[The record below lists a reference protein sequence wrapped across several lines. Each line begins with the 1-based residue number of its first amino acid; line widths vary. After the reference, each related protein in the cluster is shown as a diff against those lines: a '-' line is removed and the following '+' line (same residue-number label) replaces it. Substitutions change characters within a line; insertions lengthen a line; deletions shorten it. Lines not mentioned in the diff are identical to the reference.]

1 MANWLEFWENN
12 EINWHSDVV
21 TQELEEYAGLL
32 KLEPGDKVFF
42 PLCGKSLDMIYMLNQ
57 GFSVIGVELSE
68 IGIEQFFHENGLD
81 FTISSVGEF
90 NLYSAKNIEIYCGD
104 FFSLTSEHLCDV
116 KAVFDRKS
124 LIALDRNLRQKYV
137 KHLNDIISLGV
148 RVLLITLHYPQHQMS
163 GPPFSVDKSEVES
176 LFSMAFNYQEL
187 KCFEDVENGSKL
199 ERAGVDY
206 IENAAYCLQK
216 VRESWQKK

>member
-21 TQELEEYAGLL
+21 TQELEEHLGLL
-32 KLEPGDKVFF
+32 KLEPGDTVFV
-42 PLCGKSLDMIYMLNQ
+42 PLCGKSLDMIYMLNH

-68 IGIEQFFHENGLD
+68 IGIKHFFHENGLD
-81 FTISSVGEF
+81 FTISQVGEF
-90 NLYSAKNIEIYCGD
+90 DLYSANNIEIYCGD
-104 FFSLTSEHLCDV
+104 FFSLNSKHLCDV

-148 RVLLITLHYPQHQMS
+148 RILLITLHYPQHQMS
-163 GPPFSVDKSEVES
+163 GPPFSEVS
-176 LFSMAFNYQEL
+176 TLYLTRVSALNRDL
-187 KCFEDVENGSKL
+187 L
-199 ERAGVDY
+199 
-206 IENAAYCLQK
+206 
-216 VRESWQKK
+216 

>member
-21 TQELEEYAGLL
+21 TQELEEYLGLL

-42 PLCGKSLDMIYMLNQ
+42 PLCGKSVDMTYVLNQ

-68 IGIEQFFHENGLD
+68 IGIKQFFHENGLD
-81 FTISSVGEF
+81 FTISQVGEF
-90 NLYSAKNIEIYCGD
+90 DLYSAKNIEIYCGD
-104 FFSLTSEHLCDV
+104 FFSLTSKHLCGV

-148 RVLLITLHYPQHQMS
+148 RILLITLHYPKHQMS

-187 KCFEDVENGSKL
+187 KPFQDIENGLKL
-199 ERAGVDY
+199 ARSGVYY

-216 VRESWQKK
+216 MRE

>member
-21 TQELEEYAGLL
+21 TQELEEYLGLL

-42 PLCGKSLDMIYMLNQ
+42 PLCGKSLDMTYILNQ

-68 IGIEQFFHENGLD
+68 IGIKQFFHANELD
-81 FTISSVGEF
+81 FTISQVGEF
-90 NLYSAKNIEIYCGD
+90 DLYSAKNIEIYCGD
-104 FFSLTSEHLCDV
+104 FFSLTSKHLCDV

-148 RVLLITLHYPQHQMS
+148 RILLITLNYPQHQMS

-176 LFSMAFNYQEL
+176 LFSMTFETREL
-187 KCFEDVENGSKL
+187 KSFNDIENGSKL
-199 ERAGVDY
+199 VRAGVDY
-206 IENAAYCLQK
+206 INNAAYCLRK
-216 VRESWQKK
+216 VRM

>member
-21 TQELEEYAGLL
+21 TQELEEYLGLL

-42 PLCGKSLDMIYMLNQ
+42 PLCGKSLDMTYILNQ

-68 IGIEQFFHENGLD
+68 IGIKQFFHANELD
-81 FTISSVGEF
+81 FTISQVGEF
-90 NLYSAKNIEIYCGD
+90 DLYSAKNIEIYCGD
-104 FFSLTSEHLCDV
+104 FFSLSSKNLSDV

-124 LIALDRNLRQKYV
+124 LIALDQNLRQKYV

-148 RVLLITLHYPQHQMS
+148 RILLITLHYPQHQMS

-187 KCFEDVENGSKL
+187 KSFHDIENGSKL
-199 ERAGVDY
+199 VDAGVDY

-216 VRESWQKK
+216 VRE

>member
-21 TQELEEYAGLL
+21 TQELEEYLGLL

-42 PLCGKSLDMIYMLNQ
+42 PLCGKSLDMTYILNQ

-68 IGIEQFFHENGLD
+68 IGIKQFFHENSLD

-90 NLYSAKNIEIYCGD
+90 DLYSAKNIEIYCGD
-104 FFSLTSEHLCDV
+104 FFSLTSKNLCDV

-148 RVLLITLHYPQHQMS
+148 RILLITLHYPQHQMS

-187 KCFEDVENGSKL
+187 KPFQDIENGSKL
-199 ERAGVDY
+199 ERSGVDY

-216 VRESWQKK
+216 VRE

>member
-21 TQELEEYAGLL
+21 TQELEEYLGLL
-32 KLEPGDKVFF
+32 KLEPGDKVFL
-42 PLCGKSLDMIYMLNQ
+42 PLCSKSLDMTYILNQ

-68 IGIEQFFHENGLD
+68 IGIKQFFHANELD
-81 FTISSVGEF
+81 FTISQVGEF
-90 NLYSAKNIEIYCGD
+90 DLYSAKNIEIYCGD
-104 FFSLTSEHLCDV
+104 FFSLTSKHLCDV

-148 RVLLITLHYPQHQMS
+148 RILLITLHYPQHQIG

-176 LFSMAFNYQEL
+176 LFSMAFKYQEL
-187 KCFEDVENGSKL
+187 QSFEDIENGSKL
-199 ERAGVDY
+199 ARAGIDY
-206 IENAAYCLQK
+206 VENAAYCLQK
-216 VRESWQKK
+216 VRE

>member
-21 TQELEEYAGLL
+21 TQELEEYLGLL

-42 PLCGKSLDMIYMLNQ
+42 PLCGKSLDMTYILNQ

-68 IGIEQFFHENGLD
+68 IGIKQFFHENELD
-81 FTISSVGEF
+81 FTISQVGEF
-90 NLYSAKNIEIYCGD
+90 DLYSAKNIEIYCGD
-104 FFSLTSEHLCDV
+104 FFSLSSKHLSDV

-124 LIALDRNLRQKYV
+124 LIALDQNLRQKYV

-163 GPPFSVDKSEVES
+163 GPPFSVEKSEVES
-176 LFSMAFNYQEL
+176 LFSMTFKYQEL
-187 KCFEDVENGSKL
+187 KSFEDIENGSKL
-199 ERAGVDY
+199 ARAGIDY

-216 VRESWQKK
+216 VRE

>member
-1 MANWLEFWENN
+1 MANWLEFWKNN
-12 EINWHSDVV
+12 ETNWHSDVV
-21 TQELEEYAGLL
+21 TQELEEYLGLL

-42 PLCGKSLDMIYMLNQ
+42 PLCGKSLDMTYILNQ

-68 IGIEQFFHENGLD
+68 IGIKQFFHENGLD
-81 FTISSVGEF
+81 FTISQVGEF
-90 NLYSAKNIEIYCGD
+90 DLYSANNIEIYCGD
-104 FFSLTSEHLCDV
+104 FFSLTSKYLYGV

-124 LIALDRNLRQKYV
+124 LIALDLNLRQKYV

-148 RVLLITLHYPQHQMS
+148 RILLITLHYPQHQIS

-187 KCFEDVENGSKL
+187 KSFEDIENGSKL
-199 ERAGVDY
+199 ERSGVDY

-216 VRESWQKK
+216 VRE

>member
-1 MANWLEFWENN
+1 MANWLEFWANN
-12 EINWHSDVV
+12 ETNWHSDVV
-21 TQELEEYAGLL
+21 TQELEKYLGLL
-32 KLEPGDKVFF
+32 KLESGDTVFV
-42 PLCGKSLDMIYMLNQ
+42 PLCGKSLDMIYMLNR
-57 GFSVIGVELSE
+57 GFSVIGVEVSE
-68 IGIEQFFHENGLD
+68 IGIKQFFHENGLD
-81 FTISSVGEF
+81 FTISQVGEF

-104 FFSLTSEHLCDV
+104 FFSLTSKHLCGV

-148 RVLLITLHYPQHQMS
+148 RILLITLHYPKHQMS

-187 KCFEDVENGSKL
+187 KSFHDIENGLKL
-199 ERAGVDY
+199 ARSGVDY

-216 VRESWQKK
+216 VRE

>member
-1 MANWLEFWENN
+1 MANWLEFWKNN
-12 EINWHSDVV
+12 ETNWHSDVV
-21 TQELEEYAGLL
+21 TQELEEYLGLL

-42 PLCGKSLDMIYMLNQ
+42 PLCGKSLDMTYILNQ

-68 IGIEQFFHENGLD
+68 IGIKQFFHENSLD
-81 FTISSVGEF
+81 FTISQVGEF
-90 NLYSAKNIEIYCGD
+90 DLYSAKNIEIYCGD
-104 FFSLTSEHLCDV
+104 FFSLTPKHLCDI

-124 LIALDRNLRQKYV
+124 LIALDQNLRQKYV

-148 RVLLITLHYPQHQMS
+148 RILLITLYYPQHQMS

-187 KCFEDVENGSKL
+187 KSFQDIENGSKL
-199 ERAGVDY
+199 VSAGVDY

-216 VRESWQKK
+216 VRE

>member
-1 MANWLEFWENN
+1 MANWLEFWANN
-12 EINWHSDVV
+12 ETNWHSDVV
-21 TQELEEYAGLL
+21 TQELEKYLGLL
-32 KLEPGDKVFF
+32 KLESGDTVFV
-42 PLCGKSLDMIYMLNQ
+42 PLCGKSLDMIYMLNR
-57 GFSVIGVELSE
+57 GFSVIGVEVSE
-68 IGIEQFFHENGLD
+68 IGIKQFFHENGLD
-81 FTISSVGEF
+81 FTISQVGEF

-104 FFSLTSEHLCDV
+104 FFSLTSKHLCGV

-148 RVLLITLHYPQHQMS
+148 RILLITLHYPKHQMS

-187 KCFEDVENGSKL
+187 KSFQDIENGSKL
-199 ERAGVDY
+199 ARSGVDY

-216 VRESWQKK
+216 VRE

>member
-21 TQELEEYAGLL
+21 TQELEEYLGLL
-32 KLEPGDKVFF
+32 KLEPGINVFF
-42 PLCGKSLDMIYMLNQ
+42 PLCGKSLDMIYLLNQ
-57 GFSVIGVELSE
+57 GFSVVGVELSE
-68 IGIEQFFHENGLD
+68 IAIKQFFHENGLD
-81 FTISSVGEF
+81 YTITRVGKF
-90 NLYSAKNIEIYCGD
+90 DLYSAKNIEIYCGD
-104 FFSLTSEHLCDV
+104 FFSLSSKHLSDV

-124 LIALDRNLRQKYV
+124 LIALDQNLRQKYV

-163 GPPFSVDKSEVES
+163 GPPFSVEKSEVES
-176 LFSMAFNYQEL
+176 LFSMAFIHQEL
-187 KCFEDVENGSKL
+187 KSFQDIENRSKL
-199 ERAGVDY
+199 VNAGVDY

-216 VRESWQKK
+216 VRE

>member
-1 MANWLEFWENN
+1 MANWLEYWENN

-21 TQELEEYAGLL
+21 TQELEEYVGLL

-42 PLCGKSLDMIYMLNQ
+42 PLCGKSLDMIYMLNR
-57 GFSVIGVELSE
+57 GFYVIGVELSE
-68 IGIEQFFHENGLD
+68 IGIKQFFHENGLD
-81 FTISSVGEF
+81 FTISQVGEF
-90 NLYSAKNIEIYCGD
+90 DLYSAKNIEIYCGD
-104 FFSLTSEHLCDV
+104 FFSLTSKYLYGV

-124 LIALDRNLRQKYV
+124 LIALDRDLRQKYV

-148 RVLLITLHYPQHQMS
+148 RILLITLHYPQHQMS

-187 KCFEDVENGSKL
+187 KAFQDIENGSKL
-199 ERAGVDY
+199 ERSGVDY
-206 IENAAYCLQK
+206 IENAAYCLLK
-216 VRESWQKK
+216 VRE

>member
-1 MANWLEFWENN
+1 MANWLEFWANN
-12 EINWHSDVV
+12 ETNWHSDVV
-21 TQELEEYAGLL
+21 TQELEKYLGLL
-32 KLEPGDKVFF
+32 KLESGDTVFV
-42 PLCGKSLDMIYMLNQ
+42 PLCGKSLDMIYMLNR
-57 GFSVIGVELSE
+57 GFSVIGVEVSE
-68 IGIEQFFHENGLD
+68 IGIKQFFHENGLD
-81 FTISSVGEF
+81 FTISQVGEF

-104 FFSLTSEHLCDV
+104 FFSLTSKHLCGV

-148 RVLLITLHYPQHQMS
+148 RILLITLHYPKHQMS

-187 KCFEDVENGSKL
+187 KPFQDIENGLKL
-199 ERAGVDY
+199 ARSGVDY

-216 VRESWQKK
+216 VRE

>member
-21 TQELEEYAGLL
+21 TQELEEYLGLL
-32 KLEPGDKVFF
+32 KLEPGNKVFF
-42 PLCGKSLDMIYMLNQ
+42 PLCGKSLDMIYLLNQ
-57 GFSVIGVELSE
+57 GFSVVGVELSE
-68 IGIEQFFHENGLD
+68 IAIKQFFHENGLD
-81 FTISSVGEF
+81 YTITRVGKF
-90 NLYSAKNIEIYCGD
+90 DLYSAKNIEIYCGD
-104 FFSLTSEHLCDV
+104 FFSLSSKHLSDV

-124 LIALDRNLRQKYV
+124 LIALDQNLRQKYV

-176 LFSMAFNYQEL
+176 LFSMAFKYQEL
-187 KCFEDVENGSKL
+187 KSFQDIENRSKL
-199 ERAGVDY
+199 IRAGVDY

-216 VRESWQKK
+216 VRE

>member
-1 MANWLEFWENN
+1 MANWLEFWKNN
-12 EINWHSDVV
+12 ETNWHSDVV
-21 TQELEEYAGLL
+21 TQELEEYLGLL

-42 PLCGKSLDMIYMLNQ
+42 PLCGKSLDMTYILNQ

-68 IGIEQFFHENGLD
+68 IGIKQFFHENGLD
-81 FTISSVGEF
+81 FTISQVGEF
-90 NLYSAKNIEIYCGD
+90 DLYSAKNIEIYCGD
-104 FFSLTSEHLCDV
+104 FFSLTSKYLYGV

-124 LIALDRNLRQKYV
+124 LIALDLNLRQKYV

-148 RVLLITLHYPQHQMS
+148 RILLITLHYPQHQMS

-187 KCFEDVENGSKL
+187 KSFQDIENGSKL
-199 ERAGVDY
+199 ERSGVDY
-206 IENAAYCLQK
+206 IENAAYCLLK
-216 VRESWQKK
+216 VRE

>member
-21 TQELEEYAGLL
+21 TQELEEYLGLL

-42 PLCGKSLDMIYMLNQ
+42 PLCGKSFDMIYLLNQ

-68 IGIEQFFHENGLD
+68 IGIKQFFHENGLD
-81 FTISSVGEF
+81 FIISQVGKF
-90 NLYSAKNIEIYCGD
+90 DLYSAKNIEIYCGN
-104 FFSLTSEHLCDV
+104 FFSLTSKHLCDV
-116 KAVFDRKS
+116 KAVLDRKS

-137 KHLNDIISLGV
+137 KHLDDIISLGV
-148 RVLLITLHYPQHQMS
+148 RILLITLHYPQHQMS

-176 LFSMAFNYQEL
+176 LFSMAFKYQEL
-187 KCFEDVENGSKL
+187 KSFEDIENGSKL
-199 ERAGVDY
+199 IRAGVDY
-206 IENAAYCLQK
+206 IENAAYCLLK
-216 VRESWQKK
+216 VRE

>member
-21 TQELEEYAGLL
+21 TQELEEYLGLL
-32 KLEPGDKVFF
+32 KLEPGNKVFF
-42 PLCGKSLDMIYMLNQ
+42 PLCGKSLDMIYLLNQ
-57 GFSVIGVELSE
+57 GFSVVGVELSE
-68 IGIEQFFHENGLD
+68 IAIKQFFHENGLD
-81 FTISSVGEF
+81 YTITRVGKF
-90 NLYSAKNIEIYCGD
+90 DLYSAKNIEIYCGD
-104 FFSLTSEHLCDV
+104 FFSLSSKHLSDV

-124 LIALDRNLRQKYV
+124 LIALDQNLRQKYV

-163 GPPFSVDKSEVES
+163 GPPFSVEKSEVES
-176 LFSMAFNYQEL
+176 LFSMAFIYQEL
-187 KCFEDVENGSKL
+187 ESFQDIENRSKL
-199 ERAGVDY
+199 VNAGVDY

-216 VRESWQKK
+216 VRE

>member
-21 TQELEEYAGLL
+21 TQELEEYLGLL

-42 PLCGKSLDMIYMLNQ
+42 PLCGKSLDMIYILNQ
-57 GFSVIGVELSE
+57 GFSIIGVELSE
-68 IGIEQFFHENGLD
+68 IGIKQFFHENELD
-81 FTISSVGEF
+81 FTTTSVGEF
-90 NLYSAKNIEIYCGD
+90 DLYSANNIEIYCGD
-104 FFSLTSEHLCDV
+104 FFSLTSKYLCDV

-148 RVLLITLHYPQHQMS
+148 RMLLITLHYPQHQMS

-176 LFSMAFNYQEL
+176 LFSVAFKYQEL
-187 KCFEDVENGSKL
+187 KSFEDIENGSKL
-199 ERAGVDY
+199 AHAGIDY

-216 VRESWQKK
+216 VRE

>member
-21 TQELEEYAGLL
+21 TQELEEYLGLL
-32 KLEPGDKVFF
+32 KLEPGDKLFF
-42 PLCGKSLDMIYMLNQ
+42 PLCGKSLDMTYILNR

-68 IGIEQFFHENGLD
+68 IGIKQFFHENELD

-104 FFSLTSEHLCDV
+104 FFSLTSKNLCDV

-137 KHLNDIISLGV
+137 KHLNVIISLGV
-148 RVLLITLHYPQHQMS
+148 RILLITLHYPQHQMS
-163 GPPFSVDKSEVES
+163 GPPFSVNKSEVES
-176 LFSMAFNYQEL
+176 LFSMAFKYQEL
-187 KCFEDVENGSKL
+187 KCFEDIENGSKL
-199 ERAGVDY
+199 VCAGVDY

-216 VRESWQKK
+216 VRE

>member
-21 TQELEEYAGLL
+21 TQELEEYLGLL
-32 KLEPGDKVFF
+32 KLEPGDKLFF
-42 PLCGKSLDMIYMLNQ
+42 PLCGKSLDMTYILNQ

-68 IGIEQFFHENGLD
+68 IGVKQFFHENGLD
-81 FTISSVGEF
+81 FTISQVGKF
-90 NLYSAKNIEIYCGD
+90 DLYSAKNIEIYCGD
-104 FFSLTSEHLCDV
+104 FFSLTSKHLYGV

-137 KHLNDIISLGV
+137 KHLNDIISLGA
-148 RVLLITLHYPQHQMS
+148 RILLTTLHYPQHQMS
-163 GPPFSVDKSEVES
+163 GPPFSVNKSEVES

-187 KCFEDVENGSKL
+187 KSFQDIENGSKL
-199 ERAGVDY
+199 EHSGVDY
-206 IENAAYCLQK
+206 MENAAYCLLK
-216 VRESWQKK
+216 VRE

>member
-21 TQELEEYAGLL
+21 TQELEEYLGLL

-42 PLCGKSLDMIYMLNQ
+42 PLCGKSVDMIYLLNQ
-57 GFSVIGVELSE
+57 GFSVVGVELSE
-68 IGIEQFFHENGLD
+68 IAIKQFFHENGLD
-81 FTISSVGEF
+81 YTITRVGKF
-90 NLYSAKNIEIYCGD
+90 DLYSAKNIEIYCGD
-104 FFSLTSEHLCDV
+104 FFSLSSKHLSDV

-124 LIALDRNLRQKYV
+124 LIALDQNLRQKYV

-148 RVLLITLHYPQHQMS
+148 RILLITLHYPQHQMS

-176 LFSMAFNYQEL
+176 LFSMAFIYQEL
-187 KCFEDVENGSKL
+187 ESFQDIENGSKL
-199 ERAGVDY
+199 VHAGVEY

-216 VRESWQKK
+216 VRE